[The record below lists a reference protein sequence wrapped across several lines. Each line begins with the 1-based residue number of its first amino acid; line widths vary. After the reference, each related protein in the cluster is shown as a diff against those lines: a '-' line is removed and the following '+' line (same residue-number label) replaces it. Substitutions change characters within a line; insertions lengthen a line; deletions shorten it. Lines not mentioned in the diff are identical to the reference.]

1 MAAVFA
7 VFLIALLAVLL
18 RPEGRAGRFAHI
30 TSLISRGKQT
40 GRSLLRRGTEVVDRL
55 SDDLAADQ
63 TQAGGLDGLLGS
75 ADAGPVAPTAELA
88 APAFLS

>member
-7 VFLIALLAVLL
+7 VFLIALLAVFL
-18 RPEGRAGRFAHI
+18 RPEGRADRFAQV
-30 TSLISRGKQT
+30 TSFISRGKQT

-63 TQAGGLDGLLGS
+63 TQAGGLDGLLRP
-75 ADAGPVAPTAELA
+75 ADPSPAAPTAELA
-88 APAFLS
+88 GRLS

>member
-7 VFLIALLAVLL
+7 VFLIALLAVFL
-18 RPEGRAGRFAHI
+18 RPEGRADRFARV
-30 TSLISRGKQT
+30 TALVSRGKQS

-63 TQAGGLDGLLGS
+63 AQAGSLDGLLGP
-75 ADAGPVAPTAELA
+75 ADSRPVAPTTD
-88 APAFLS
+88 

>member
-7 VFLIALLAVLL
+7 VFLIALLAVFL
-18 RPEGRAGRFAHI
+18 RPEGRADRFAHV

-40 GRSLLRRGTEVVDRL
+40 GQGLLRRGTEVVDRL

-63 TQAGGLDGLLGS
+63 SQAGGLDGLLGPS
-75 ADAGPVAPTAELA
+75 EPAPAAPTAELA
-88 APAFLS
+88 AWPS